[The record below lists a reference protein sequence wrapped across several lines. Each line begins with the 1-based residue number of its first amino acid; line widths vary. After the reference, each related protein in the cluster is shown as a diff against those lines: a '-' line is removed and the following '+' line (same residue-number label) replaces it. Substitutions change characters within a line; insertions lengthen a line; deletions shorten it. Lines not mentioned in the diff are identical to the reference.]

1 MTVMN
6 HVIKCSNNII
16 LLSYSASIREGKYCK
31 HFTCINSL
39 ALMILEV
46 GIAILTGFQM
56 CELGLKVF
64 IFQGNMLVITEL
76 INGIQCSPKTR
87 L

>member
-1 MTVMN
+1 
-6 HVIKCSNNII
+6 
-16 LLSYSASIREGKYCK
+16 
-31 HFTCINSL
+31 
-39 ALMILEV
+39 MILEV